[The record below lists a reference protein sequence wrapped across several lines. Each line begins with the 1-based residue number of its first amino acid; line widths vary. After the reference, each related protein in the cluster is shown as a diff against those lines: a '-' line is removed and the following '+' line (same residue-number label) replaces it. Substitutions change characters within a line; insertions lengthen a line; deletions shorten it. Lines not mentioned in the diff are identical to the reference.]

1 VKTTEI
7 HEIARKK
14 GISTTG
20 KTNTNLIHEIQL
32 SEGNSDC
39 FGKSRDYCNQ
49 KECCFRS
56 LCLSEVIHSNRKLP
70 FSAAR
75 ATAPRYYSTKYL
87 LARMFFES

>member
-20 KTNTNLIHEIQL
+20 KTKTKLIREIQL
-32 SEGNSDC
+32 SEGNSDS

-56 LCLSEVIHSNRKLP
+56 LCLSEVILSNRRLP
-70 FSAAR
+70 FPAPK

-87 LARMFFES
+87 LAEMFFES